1 MLRTWDIFDTLIARR
16 CIFPKEIFRI
26 VEQTSNVGNFAQTRI
41 ATEQNVLARGKNCTL
56 DLIYEELQRITNAPK
71 DFCDTLKKLE
81 CDVEVEQSIPITEN
95 IRQVK
100 AGDVLISDMY
110 LPEEI
115 IRRMLVKAGLIAPVE
130 IYISSGGKFSGRVW
144 RQLAAQKLNV
154 FHSGDNEY
162 SDLINPRNAK
172 LDAMLDVRARLNFAE
187 QFILQHDAAFAA
199 YLREIRLRNPFAEE
213 IKRLYWEY
221 FTLNIGTLILI
232 VRHLDALQKNR
243 GFEYLGFCGRDAHY
257 LRLLYEKFKRDCD
270 ETPVPNDYLFYSRS
284 VLKNSREDM
293 EKYFRAKIKNRK
305 ALLLDMFGTGS
316 NLHKFRGGHQLFAVN
331 LLSPQQKILRHLP

>member
-41 ATEQNVLARGKNCTL
+41 AAEQNVLARGKNCTL

-71 DFCDTLKKLE
+71 DFCDALKKLE
-81 CDVEVEQSIPITEN
+81 CDVEVDQSIPITEN

-221 FTLNIGTLILI
+221 FTLNIGILILI

-316 NLHKFRGGHQLFAVN
+316 NLHKFRGGA
-331 LLSPQQKILRHLP
+331 STIRC